1 MIVPLLIWG
10 LLKMATK
17 EDTNVF
23 DFSDLGKDV
32 TFKFN
37 EKTYIIPAIP
47 KSKAKELMRLSR
59 EVIRKS
65 KEYEKIQ
72 LEDPDSKDDSDID
85 VLYDFQANFILKA
98 VSGVTKEE
106 IELWPARLVSRVIQ
120 LINETVSDTSDEKK
134 V

>member
-1 MIVPLLIWG
+1 
-10 LLKMATK
+10 MATK